1 MAQSTKQPPTESK
14 RFITALRSLTVAS
27 IKMYTRNVSGMFFSL
42 FIPLALILIFGFLFK
57 SNISKTKI
65 GLTNYSQTEL
75 SHKFVDTL
83 KGIEAFDIQESD
95 ETTAAEKLGKGNVD
109 LQIVVPEEFGD
120 LDHANH
126 ISTGDPDHPAHQFKQ
141 VKVQS
146 YYNEAR
152 PQVGQPTS
160 LVVNQIVSGFNQGIT
175 QAPTIIGYETKGV
188 KTNNLNA
195 IDFFL
200 PGILAMSIMQL
211 GIFSVAFGFISYK
224 TSGAL
229 RRLQATPVHPFS
241 FVLAQGVTRI
251 LLSLVQV
258 ALLLALGVF
267 LFQVKLVGN
276 VFELMTLVLLG
287 SAVFLGFGFAIAG
300 WAKDENQ
307 AAPVA
312 QLIQFPM
319 LFLSGVFFARDGLP
333 HWLLRITDYFPLTF
347 LVDSMR
353 KVSTEGASLWAVRGD
368 VLGLV
373 IWGIIVYFIAVR
385 VFKWE

>member
-1 MAQSTKQPPTESK
+1 MAKTTPSGARRGFVAFK
-14 RFITALRSLTVAS
+14 SLTVAS
-27 IKMYTRNVSGMFFSL
+27 IKMYTRNVAGMFFSL

-57 SNISKTKI
+57 SNLSKTKI
-65 GLTNYSQTEL
+65 GLTSYSQTDL
-75 SHKFVDTL
+75 SKKFVDGL
-83 KGIEAFDIQESD
+83 KGIDAFAIEESD
-95 ETTAAEKLGKGNVD
+95 EGAAAEKLGKGKVD
-109 LQIVVPEEFGD
+109 LQIVVPADFGD
-120 LDHANH
+120 
-126 ISTGDPDHPAHQFKQ
+126 IDPTTRQLKP
-141 VKVQS
+141 VTVQS

-160 LVVNQIVSGFNQGIT
+160 LVVNQIVSGFNQGVT
-175 QAPTIIGYETKGV
+175 QAPTIIGYESKGV

-241 FVLAQGVTRI
+241 FVLAQGVTRLI
-251 LLSLVQV
+251 LSLVQV
-258 ALLLALGVF
+258 ILLLALGVF

-276 VFELMTLVLLG
+276 IFDLLVLVVLG
-287 SAVFLGFGFAIAG
+287 SAVFLGIGFAIAG
-300 WAKDENQ
+300 WAKDEMQ

-333 HWLLRITDYFPLTF
+333 QWLMKITDYFPLTF
-347 LVDSMR
+347 LVDGMR

>member
-1 MAQSTKQPPTESK
+1 MATTPPSDFRRK
-14 RFITALRSLTVAS
+14 WVALRSLTVAS
-27 IKMYTRNVSGMFFSL
+27 IKMYVRNVSGMFFSL

-57 SNISKTKI
+57 TNTSSTKI
-65 GLTNYSQTEL
+65 GLTNYSKSEISQ
-75 SHKFVDTL
+75 KFVDGL
-83 KGIEAFDIQESD
+83 KDIEAFKIEESD
-95 ETTAAEKLGKGNVD
+95 EASAASKLGKGNID
-109 LQIVVPEEFGD
+109 LQIVVPVDFGV
-120 LDHANH
+120 
-126 ISTGDPDHPAHQFKQ
+126 IDPATRQLKP
-141 VKVQS
+141 VTVQS
-146 YYNEAR
+146 YFNEAR

-160 LVVNQIVSGFNQGIT
+160 LVVAQIVSGFNQGIT
-175 QAPTIIGYETKGV
+175 QAPVIIGYESKGV

-241 FVLAQGVTRI
+241 FVVAQGITRVI
-251 LLSLVQV
+251 LSMVQV
-258 ALLLALGVF
+258 ALLLGLGVF

-276 VFELMTLVLLG
+276 ILDLMVMVLLG

-300 WAKDENQ
+300 WARDETQ

-333 HWLLRITDYFPLTF
+333 PWLMRVTDFFPLTY
-347 LVDSMR
+347 LVDGMR
-353 KVSTEGASLWAVRGD
+353 RISTEGATLWAVRGD